1 MQKTGL
7 VIVIFGLLIVAGL
20 AMTVVEN
27 QVTLGGI
34 NQGNGKISSVE
45 TVTIS
50 VEIDK
55 EETPVGI
62 FAVQVMEFQENVI
75 SAKVLDPMNI
85 EIISQK
91 INDEI
96 IEKEFD
102 VFESGTYQLVIESSS
117 IDDEIYVTGAI
128 GPLPDES
135 KKFALSIISFVIL
148 IVGMICLA
156 AMGINGIRNR
166 KDQLR

>member
-1 MQKTGL
+1 M
-7 VIVIFGLLIVAGL
+7 IFGLLIVAGL

-34 NQGNGKISSVE
+34 NQGNGKINLVE

-50 VEIDK
+50 VDMNK

-62 FAVQVMEFQENVI
+62 FAVQIMEFQENII

-91 INDEI
+91 MNEET

-102 VFESGTYQLVIESSS
+102 VFESGTYQLIIESSV
-117 IDDEIYVTGAI
+117 DNEIYVAGAI
-128 GPLPDES
+128 GPLPDEN
-135 KKFALSIISFVIL
+135 KKFILSIISFTIL
-148 IVGMICLA
+148 IIGMIGLVA
-156 AMGINGIRNR
+156 TGINGIRKR
-166 KDQLR
+166 SV